1 MAGLSPVG
9 DGPAFVVFFSIFLYP
24 VGGGMLYWNQLFTRV
39 FPEEDVEMKHRTVND
54 YFKQQ
59 WPRLSL
65 FAAFTLGVSF
75 FAPLKN
81 FQLKWL
87 IDSKSKQEA
96 LGYMGLVFAITFS
109 SWFFERLSRRSFTRI
124 ACGAVEQVRQRIL
137 EQVLYR
143 TVAQYNA
150 EGDAAYLSLLTTD
163 LRTLY
168 DDYYM
173 SLFSIVFWGGIML
186 CALAM
191 YLYISPVMLLA
202 ILLVT
207 ILPLVLPRRTNERLK
222 ATRDA
227 FSLQMAGYTQQLKEL
242 LGGFEIIRSFLRE
255 DAYAALHQKA
265 ARKARESELDY
276 QQSLNA
282 MVTNTSLISNLIF
295 PVVMLVGLF
304 LAFDGR
310 LTMGTVS
317 TAASMANFV
326 ITPCHQIAQCWAKVK
341 SSQGIRQRLEAAMAE
356 PQVAEQGEPIGH
368 IDSIQCET
376 VRFAYPNTAEPVL
389 KDASLTVDAAQ
400 KVALVGESGC
410 GKSTLAKL
418 LFQYYPDYSGDI
430 LFNGRQVR
438 TLDRTALYRRVGYIA
453 QTAYL
458 FHDTIRNNICLHE
471 DFPDEQLA
479 HAIAAAGLTDWVASL
494 PDGLDTVISENGKN
508 LSGGQRQRIGIARA
522 LIVEPEFII
531 ADEPISAL
539 DMSIR
544 AQVLNLLRHLQKER
558 DITYL
563 FIAHDLSVM
572 RYISDRIA
580 VIHKGDIVELADA
593 EELVNHAIH
602 PYTRSL
608 LSAIPMPNP
617 RLERKKKLLV
627 YDPAMHDYTAEPP
640 QWQELRPNH
649 FVLCNAAEAV
659 QWIRAL

>member
-39 FPEEDVEMKHRTVND
+39 FPEGDVEMKHRTVND

-59 WPRLSL
+59 WPRLIL

-207 ILPLVLPRRTNERLK
+207 IPPLVLPRRMNERLK

-227 FSLQMAGYTQQLKEL
+227 FSLQMADYTQQLKEL

-356 PQVAEQGEPIGH
+356 PQAAEQGEPIGH

-508 LSGGQRQRIGIARA
+508 LSGGQRQRIGIARLA
-522 LIVEPEFII
+522 LRSYDLII
-531 ADEPISAL
+531 ADEITASL
-539 DMSIR
+539 DPDTSQ
-544 AQVLNLLRHLQKER
+544 QVMENLIAMPCMVVA
-558 DITYL
+558 IT
-563 FIAHDLSVM
+563 HDVAGSFMHQFDKVY
-572 RYISDRIA
+572 R
-580 VIHKGDIVELADA
+580 VEHGVVRVA
-593 EELVNHAIH
+593 
-602 PYTRSL
+602 
-608 LSAIPMPNP
+608 
-617 RLERKKKLLV
+617 
-627 YDPAMHDYTAEPP
+627 
-640 QWQELRPNH
+640 
-649 FVLCNAAEAV
+649 
-659 QWIRAL
+659 

>member
-1 MAGLSPVG
+1 
-9 DGPAFVVFFSIFLYP
+9 
-24 VGGGMLYWNQLFTRV
+24 MLYWNQLFTRV

-59 WPRLSL
+59 WPRLIL

-150 EGDAAYLSLLTTD
+150 EGDAVYLSLLTTD

-173 SLFSIVFWGGIML
+173 SLFNIVFWGGIML

-207 ILPLVLPRRTNERLK
+207 IPPLVLPRRMNERLK

-227 FSLQMAGYTQQLKEL
+227 FSLQMADYTQQLKEL

-356 PQVAEQGEPIGH
+356 PQAAEQGEPIGH

-508 LSGGQRQRIGIARA
+508 LSGGQRQRIGIARLA
-522 LIVEPEFII
+522 LRSYDLII
-531 ADEPISAL
+531 ADEITASL
-539 DMSIR
+539 DPDTSQ
-544 AQVLNLLRHLQKER
+544 QVMENLIAMPCMVVA
-558 DITYL
+558 IT
-563 FIAHDLSVM
+563 HDVAGSFMHQFDKVY
-572 RYISDRIA
+572 R
-580 VIHKGDIVELADA
+580 VEHGVVRVA
-593 EELVNHAIH
+593 
-602 PYTRSL
+602 
-608 LSAIPMPNP
+608 
-617 RLERKKKLLV
+617 
-627 YDPAMHDYTAEPP
+627 
-640 QWQELRPNH
+640 
-649 FVLCNAAEAV
+649 
-659 QWIRAL
+659 

>member
-1 MAGLSPVG
+1 
-9 DGPAFVVFFSIFLYP
+9 
-24 VGGGMLYWNQLFTRV
+24 MLYWNQLFTRV

-59 WPRLSL
+59 WPRLIL

-207 ILPLVLPRRTNERLK
+207 IPPLVLPRRMNERLK

-227 FSLQMAGYTQQLKEL
+227 FSLQMADYTQQLKEL

-356 PQVAEQGEPIGH
+356 PQAAEQGEPIGH

-471 DFPDEQLA
+471 DFPDEQLT

-508 LSGGQRQRIGIARA
+508 LSGGQRQRIGIARLA
-522 LIVEPEFII
+522 LRSYDLII
-531 ADEPISAL
+531 ADEITASL
-539 DMSIR
+539 DPDTSQ
-544 AQVLNLLRHLQKER
+544 QVMENLIAMPCMVVA
-558 DITYL
+558 IT
-563 FIAHDLSVM
+563 HDVAGSFMHQFDKVY
-572 RYISDRIA
+572 R
-580 VIHKGDIVELADA
+580 VEHGVVRVA
-593 EELVNHAIH
+593 
-602 PYTRSL
+602 
-608 LSAIPMPNP
+608 
-617 RLERKKKLLV
+617 
-627 YDPAMHDYTAEPP
+627 
-640 QWQELRPNH
+640 
-649 FVLCNAAEAV
+649 
-659 QWIRAL
+659 

>member
-1 MAGLSPVG
+1 
-9 DGPAFVVFFSIFLYP
+9 
-24 VGGGMLYWNQLFTRV
+24 
-39 FPEEDVEMKHRTVND
+39 MKHRTVND

-59 WPRLSL
+59 WPRLIL

-109 SWFFERLSRRSFTRI
+109 SWFFERLSRRSFTKI

-137 EQVLYR
+137 EQVLHR

-207 ILPLVLPRRTNERLK
+207 IPPLVLPRRMNERLK
-222 ATRDA
+222 STRDA

-242 LGGFEIIRSFLRE
+242 LGGFELIRSFLRE

-356 PQVAEQGEPIGH
+356 PQAADQGEPIGP
-368 IDSIQCET
+368 IESIQCET

-508 LSGGQRQRIGIARA
+508 LSGGQRQRIGIARLA
-522 LIVEPEFII
+522 LRSYDLII
-531 ADEPISAL
+531 ADEITASL
-539 DMSIR
+539 DPDTSQ
-544 AQVLNLLRHLQKER
+544 QVMENLIAMPCMVVA
-558 DITYL
+558 IT
-563 FIAHDLSVM
+563 HDVAGSFMHQFDKVY
-572 RYISDRIA
+572 R
-580 VIHKGDIVELADA
+580 VEHG
-593 EELVNHAIH
+593 VVRV
-602 PYTRSL
+602 T
-608 LSAIPMPNP
+608 
-617 RLERKKKLLV
+617 
-627 YDPAMHDYTAEPP
+627 
-640 QWQELRPNH
+640 
-649 FVLCNAAEAV
+649 
-659 QWIRAL
+659 

>member
-1 MAGLSPVG
+1 
-9 DGPAFVVFFSIFLYP
+9 
-24 VGGGMLYWNQLFTRV
+24 MLYWNQLFTCV

-59 WPRLSL
+59 WPRLIL

-207 ILPLVLPRRTNERLK
+207 IPPLVLPRRMNERLK

-227 FSLQMAGYTQQLKEL
+227 FSLQMADYTQQLKEL

-356 PQVAEQGEPIGH
+356 PQAAEQGEPIGH

-508 LSGGQRQRIGIARA
+508 LSGGQRQRIGIARSLA
-522 LIVEPEFII
+522 VQPKFVVC
-531 ADEPISAL
+531 DEAVSAL
-539 DMSIR
+539 DVSI
-544 AQVLNLLRHLQKER
+544 QSQIINLLADLKEQSNL
-558 DITYL
+558 TYL
-563 FIAHDLSVM
+563 FITHDLSVVK
-572 RYISDRIA
+572 YISDRIG
-580 VIHKGDIVELADA
+580 VMYLGNMVELANTQ
-593 EELVNHAIH
+593 ELFDHPLH
-602 PYTRSL
+602 PYTEAL
-608 LSAIPMPNP
+608 MAAIPTTDVEEH
-617 RLERKKKLLV
+617 RELRILEGDIPSPV
-627 YDPAMHDYTAEPP
+627 NPP
-640 QWQELRPNH
+640 QGCKFHTRCAHCTEICKHAVPEWKEMAPGH
-649 FVLCNAAEAV
+649 FVACHHPLGREE
-659 QWIRAL
+659 

>member
-1 MAGLSPVG
+1 
-9 DGPAFVVFFSIFLYP
+9 
-24 VGGGMLYWNQLFTRV
+24 MLYWNQLFTCV

-59 WPRLSL
+59 WPRLIL

-137 EQVLYR
+137 EQVLHR

-207 ILPLVLPRRTNERLK
+207 IPPLVLPRRMNERLK

-227 FSLQMAGYTQQLKEL
+227 FSLQMADYTQQLKEL

-356 PQVAEQGEPIGH
+356 PQAAEQGEPIGH

-494 PDGLDTVISENGKN
+494 PDGLDTVISENGKT
-508 LSGGQRQRIGIARA
+508 LSGGQRQRIGIARLA
-522 LIVEPEFII
+522 LRSYDLII
-531 ADEPISAL
+531 ADEITASL
-539 DMSIR
+539 DPDTSQ
-544 AQVLNLLRHLQKER
+544 QVMENLIAMPCMVVA
-558 DITYL
+558 IT
-563 FIAHDLSVM
+563 HDVAGSFMHQFDKVY
-572 RYISDRIA
+572 R
-580 VIHKGDIVELADA
+580 VEHGVVRVA
-593 EELVNHAIH
+593 
-602 PYTRSL
+602 
-608 LSAIPMPNP
+608 
-617 RLERKKKLLV
+617 
-627 YDPAMHDYTAEPP
+627 
-640 QWQELRPNH
+640 
-649 FVLCNAAEAV
+649 
-659 QWIRAL
+659 

>member
-1 MAGLSPVG
+1 
-9 DGPAFVVFFSIFLYP
+9 
-24 VGGGMLYWNQLFTRV
+24 MLYWNQLFTRV

-59 WPRLSL
+59 WPRLIL

-109 SWFFERLSRRSFTRI
+109 SWFFERLSRRSFTKI

-137 EQVLYR
+137 EQVLHR

-173 SLFSIVFWGGIML
+173 SLFNIVFWGGIML

-207 ILPLVLPRRTNERLK
+207 IPPLVLPRRMNERLK

-227 FSLQMAGYTQQLKEL
+227 FSLQMADYTQQLKEL

-356 PQVAEQGEPIGH
+356 PQAAEQGEPIGP

-508 LSGGQRQRIGIARA
+508 LSGGQRQRIGIARLA
-522 LIVEPEFII
+522 LRSYDLII
-531 ADEPISAL
+531 ADEITASL
-539 DMSIR
+539 DPDTSQ
-544 AQVLNLLRHLQKER
+544 QVMENLIAMPCMVVA
-558 DITYL
+558 IT
-563 FIAHDLSVM
+563 HDVAGSFMHQFDKVY
-572 RYISDRIA
+572 R
-580 VIHKGDIVELADA
+580 VEHGVVRVA
-593 EELVNHAIH
+593 
-602 PYTRSL
+602 
-608 LSAIPMPNP
+608 
-617 RLERKKKLLV
+617 
-627 YDPAMHDYTAEPP
+627 
-640 QWQELRPNH
+640 
-649 FVLCNAAEAV
+649 
-659 QWIRAL
+659 

>member
-1 MAGLSPVG
+1 
-9 DGPAFVVFFSIFLYP
+9 
-24 VGGGMLYWNQLFTRV
+24 MLYWNQLFTRV

-59 WPRLSL
+59 WPRLIL

-137 EQVLYR
+137 EQVLHR

-207 ILPLVLPRRTNERLK
+207 IPPLVLPRRMNERLK

-356 PQVAEQGEPIGH
+356 PQAAEQGEPIGH

-508 LSGGQRQRIGIARA
+508 LSGGQRQRIGIARLA
-522 LIVEPEFII
+522 LRSYDLII
-531 ADEPISAL
+531 ADEITASL
-539 DMSIR
+539 DPDTSQ
-544 AQVLNLLRHLQKER
+544 QVMENLIAMPCMVVA
-558 DITYL
+558 IT
-563 FIAHDLSVM
+563 HDVAGSFMHQFDKVY
-572 RYISDRIA
+572 R
-580 VIHKGDIVELADA
+580 VEHGVVRVA
-593 EELVNHAIH
+593 
-602 PYTRSL
+602 
-608 LSAIPMPNP
+608 
-617 RLERKKKLLV
+617 
-627 YDPAMHDYTAEPP
+627 
-640 QWQELRPNH
+640 
-649 FVLCNAAEAV
+649 
-659 QWIRAL
+659 

>member
-9 DGPAFVVFFSIFLYP
+9 DGPAFVVFFSIFLHP
-24 VGGGMLYWNQLFTRV
+24 VGGGGMLYWNQLFTRV

-59 WPRLSL
+59 WPRLIL

-137 EQVLYR
+137 EQVLHR

-207 ILPLVLPRRTNERLK
+207 IPPLVLPRRMNERLK

-227 FSLQMAGYTQQLKEL
+227 FSLQMADYTQQLKEL

-356 PQVAEQGEPIGH
+356 PQAAEQGEPIGH

-438 TLDRTALYRRVGYIA
+438 TLNRTALYRRVGYIA

-508 LSGGQRQRIGIARA
+508 LSGGQRQRIGIARLA
-522 LIVEPEFII
+522 LRSYDLII
-531 ADEPISAL
+531 ADEITASL
-539 DMSIR
+539 DPDTSQ
-544 AQVLNLLRHLQKER
+544 QVMENLIAMPCMVVA
-558 DITYL
+558 IT
-563 FIAHDLSVM
+563 HDVAGSFMHQFDKVY
-572 RYISDRIA
+572 R
-580 VIHKGDIVELADA
+580 VEHGVVRVA
-593 EELVNHAIH
+593 
-602 PYTRSL
+602 
-608 LSAIPMPNP
+608 
-617 RLERKKKLLV
+617 
-627 YDPAMHDYTAEPP
+627 
-640 QWQELRPNH
+640 
-649 FVLCNAAEAV
+649 
-659 QWIRAL
+659 

>member
-1 MAGLSPVG
+1 
-9 DGPAFVVFFSIFLYP
+9 
-24 VGGGMLYWNQLFTRV
+24 MLYWNQLFTRV

-59 WPRLSL
+59 WPRLIL

-143 TVAQYNA
+143 TVTQYNA

-207 ILPLVLPRRTNERLK
+207 IPPLVLPRRMNERLK

-255 DAYAALHQKA
+255 NAYAALHQKA

-356 PQVAEQGEPIGH
+356 PQAAEQGEPIGP

-508 LSGGQRQRIGIARA
+508 LSGGQRQRIGIARLA
-522 LIVEPEFII
+522 LRSYDLII
-531 ADEPISAL
+531 ADEITASL
-539 DMSIR
+539 DPDTSQ
-544 AQVLNLLRHLQKER
+544 QVMENLIAMPCMVVA
-558 DITYL
+558 IT
-563 FIAHDLSVM
+563 HDVAGSFMHQFDKVY
-572 RYISDRIA
+572 R
-580 VIHKGDIVELADA
+580 VEHGVVRVA
-593 EELVNHAIH
+593 
-602 PYTRSL
+602 
-608 LSAIPMPNP
+608 
-617 RLERKKKLLV
+617 
-627 YDPAMHDYTAEPP
+627 
-640 QWQELRPNH
+640 
-649 FVLCNAAEAV
+649 
-659 QWIRAL
+659 

>member
-1 MAGLSPVG
+1 
-9 DGPAFVVFFSIFLYP
+9 
-24 VGGGMLYWNQLFTRV
+24 
-39 FPEEDVEMKHRTVND
+39 MKHRTVND

-59 WPRLSL
+59 WPRLIL

-109 SWFFERLSRRSFTRI
+109 SWFFERLSRRSFTKI

-137 EQVLYR
+137 EQVLHR

-207 ILPLVLPRRTNERLK
+207 IPPLVLPRRMNERLK

-242 LGGFEIIRSFLRE
+242 LGGFELIRSFLRE

-356 PQVAEQGEPIGH
+356 PQAAEQGEPIGP
-368 IDSIQCET
+368 IESIQCET

-508 LSGGQRQRIGIARA
+508 LSGGQRQRIGIARLA
-522 LIVEPEFII
+522 LRSYDLII
-531 ADEPISAL
+531 ADEITASL
-539 DMSIR
+539 DPDTSQ
-544 AQVLNLLRHLQKER
+544 QVMENLIAMPCMVVA
-558 DITYL
+558 IT
-563 FIAHDLSVM
+563 HDVAGSFMHQFDKVY
-572 RYISDRIA
+572 R
-580 VIHKGDIVELADA
+580 VEHGVVRVA
-593 EELVNHAIH
+593 
-602 PYTRSL
+602 
-608 LSAIPMPNP
+608 
-617 RLERKKKLLV
+617 
-627 YDPAMHDYTAEPP
+627 
-640 QWQELRPNH
+640 
-649 FVLCNAAEAV
+649 
-659 QWIRAL
+659 

>member
-1 MAGLSPVG
+1 
-9 DGPAFVVFFSIFLYP
+9 
-24 VGGGMLYWNQLFTRV
+24 MLYWNQLFTRV
-39 FPEEDVEMKHRTVND
+39 FPEEDMEMKHRTVND

-59 WPRLSL
+59 WPRLIL

-207 ILPLVLPRRTNERLK
+207 IPPLVLPRRMNERLK

-242 LGGFEIIRSFLRE
+242 LGGFELIRSFLRE

-356 PQVAEQGEPIGH
+356 PQAAEQGEPIGP
-368 IDSIQCET
+368 IESIQCET

-508 LSGGQRQRIGIARA
+508 LSGGQRQRIGIARLA
-522 LIVEPEFII
+522 LRSYDLII
-531 ADEPISAL
+531 ADEITASL
-539 DMSIR
+539 DPDTSQ
-544 AQVLNLLRHLQKER
+544 QVMENLIAMPCMVVA
-558 DITYL
+558 IT
-563 FIAHDLSVM
+563 HDVAGSFMHQFDKVY
-572 RYISDRIA
+572 R
-580 VIHKGDIVELADA
+580 VEHGVVRVA
-593 EELVNHAIH
+593 
-602 PYTRSL
+602 
-608 LSAIPMPNP
+608 
-617 RLERKKKLLV
+617 
-627 YDPAMHDYTAEPP
+627 
-640 QWQELRPNH
+640 
-649 FVLCNAAEAV
+649 
-659 QWIRAL
+659 

>member
-1 MAGLSPVG
+1 
-9 DGPAFVVFFSIFLYP
+9 
-24 VGGGMLYWNQLFTRV
+24 MLYWNQLFTRV

-59 WPRLSL
+59 WPRLIL

-109 SWFFERLSRRSFTRI
+109 SWFFERLSRRSFTKI

-137 EQVLYR
+137 EQVLHR

-173 SLFSIVFWGGIML
+173 SLFNIVFWGGIML

-207 ILPLVLPRRTNERLK
+207 IPPLVLPRRMNERLK

-227 FSLQMAGYTQQLKEL
+227 FSLQMADYTQQLKEL
-242 LGGFEIIRSFLRE
+242 LGGFEVIRSFLRE

-356 PQVAEQGEPIGH
+356 PQAAEQGEPIGH

-479 HAIAAAGLTDWVASL
+479 HSIAAAGLTDWVASL

-508 LSGGQRQRIGIARA
+508 LSGGQRQRIGIARLA
-522 LIVEPEFII
+522 LRSYDLII
-531 ADEPISAL
+531 ADEITASL
-539 DMSIR
+539 DPDTSQ
-544 AQVLNLLRHLQKER
+544 QVMENLIAMPCMVVA
-558 DITYL
+558 IT
-563 FIAHDLSVM
+563 HDVAGSFMHQFDKV
-572 RYISDRIA
+572 YC
-580 VIHKGDIVELADA
+580 VEHGVVRVA
-593 EELVNHAIH
+593 
-602 PYTRSL
+602 
-608 LSAIPMPNP
+608 
-617 RLERKKKLLV
+617 
-627 YDPAMHDYTAEPP
+627 
-640 QWQELRPNH
+640 
-649 FVLCNAAEAV
+649 
-659 QWIRAL
+659 

>member
-1 MAGLSPVG
+1 
-9 DGPAFVVFFSIFLYP
+9 
-24 VGGGMLYWNQLFTRV
+24 MLYWNQLFTRV

-59 WPRLSL
+59 WPRLIL

-137 EQVLYR
+137 EQVLHR

-173 SLFSIVFWGGIML
+173 SLFNIVFWGGIML

-207 ILPLVLPRRTNERLK
+207 IPPLVLPRRMNERLK

-227 FSLQMAGYTQQLKEL
+227 FSLQMADYTQQLKEL

-356 PQVAEQGEPIGH
+356 PQAAEQGEPIGP

-508 LSGGQRQRIGIARA
+508 LSGGQRQRIGIARLA
-522 LIVEPEFII
+522 LRSYDLII
-531 ADEPISAL
+531 ADEITASL
-539 DMSIR
+539 DPDTSQ
-544 AQVLNLLRHLQKER
+544 QVMENLIAMPCMVVA
-558 DITYL
+558 IT
-563 FIAHDLSVM
+563 HDVAGSFMHQFDKVY
-572 RYISDRIA
+572 R
-580 VIHKGDIVELADA
+580 VEHGVVRVA
-593 EELVNHAIH
+593 
-602 PYTRSL
+602 
-608 LSAIPMPNP
+608 
-617 RLERKKKLLV
+617 
-627 YDPAMHDYTAEPP
+627 
-640 QWQELRPNH
+640 
-649 FVLCNAAEAV
+649 
-659 QWIRAL
+659 

>member
-1 MAGLSPVG
+1 
-9 DGPAFVVFFSIFLYP
+9 
-24 VGGGMLYWNQLFTRV
+24 MLYWNQLFTCV

-59 WPRLSL
+59 WPRLIL

-109 SWFFERLSRRSFTRI
+109 SWFFERLSRRSFTKI

-137 EQVLYR
+137 EQVLHR

-207 ILPLVLPRRTNERLK
+207 IPPLVLPRRMNERLK

-227 FSLQMAGYTQQLKEL
+227 FSLQMADYTQQLKEL

-356 PQVAEQGEPIGH
+356 PQAAEQGEPIGP
-368 IDSIQCET
+368 IESIQCET
-376 VRFAYPNTAEPVL
+376 VRFAYPGAAESVL
-389 KDASLTVDAAQ
+389 RGASLTVDAAQ

-508 LSGGQRQRIGIARA
+508 LSGGQRQRIGIARLA
-522 LIVEPEFII
+522 LRSYDLII
-531 ADEPISAL
+531 ADEITASL
-539 DMSIR
+539 DPDTSQ
-544 AQVLNLLRHLQKER
+544 QVMENLIAMPCMVVA
-558 DITYL
+558 IT
-563 FIAHDLSVM
+563 HDVAGSFMHQFDKVY
-572 RYISDRIA
+572 R
-580 VIHKGDIVELADA
+580 VEHGVVRVA
-593 EELVNHAIH
+593 
-602 PYTRSL
+602 
-608 LSAIPMPNP
+608 
-617 RLERKKKLLV
+617 
-627 YDPAMHDYTAEPP
+627 
-640 QWQELRPNH
+640 
-649 FVLCNAAEAV
+649 
-659 QWIRAL
+659 

>member
-1 MAGLSPVG
+1 
-9 DGPAFVVFFSIFLYP
+9 
-24 VGGGMLYWNQLFTRV
+24 
-39 FPEEDVEMKHRTVND
+39 MKHRTVND

-59 WPRLSL
+59 WPRLIL

-109 SWFFERLSRRSFTRI
+109 SWFFERLSRRSFTKI

-207 ILPLVLPRRTNERLK
+207 IPPLVLPRRMNERLK

-227 FSLQMAGYTQQLKEL
+227 FSLQMADYTQQLKEL

-341 SSQGIRQRLEAAMAE
+341 SSQGIRQRLEAVMAE
-356 PQVAEQGEPIGH
+356 PQAAEQGEPIGP
-368 IDSIQCET
+368 IESIQCET

-508 LSGGQRQRIGIARA
+508 LSGGQRQRIGIARLA
-522 LIVEPEFII
+522 LRSYDLII
-531 ADEPISAL
+531 ADEITASL
-539 DMSIR
+539 DPDTSQ
-544 AQVLNLLRHLQKER
+544 QVMENLIAMPCMVVA
-558 DITYL
+558 IT
-563 FIAHDLSVM
+563 HDVAGSFMHQFDKVY
-572 RYISDRIA
+572 R
-580 VIHKGDIVELADA
+580 VEHGVVRVA
-593 EELVNHAIH
+593 
-602 PYTRSL
+602 
-608 LSAIPMPNP
+608 
-617 RLERKKKLLV
+617 
-627 YDPAMHDYTAEPP
+627 
-640 QWQELRPNH
+640 
-649 FVLCNAAEAV
+649 
-659 QWIRAL
+659 

>member
-1 MAGLSPVG
+1 
-9 DGPAFVVFFSIFLYP
+9 
-24 VGGGMLYWNQLFTRV
+24 MLYWNQLFTCV

-59 WPRLSL
+59 WPRLIL

-207 ILPLVLPRRTNERLK
+207 IPPLVLPRRMNERLK

-227 FSLQMAGYTQQLKEL
+227 FSLQMADYTQQLKEL

-356 PQVAEQGEPIGH
+356 PQAADQGEPIGP
-368 IDSIQCET
+368 IESIQCET

-508 LSGGQRQRIGIARA
+508 LSGGQRQRIGIARLA
-522 LIVEPEFII
+522 LRSYDLII
-531 ADEPISAL
+531 ADEITASL
-539 DMSIR
+539 DPDTSQ
-544 AQVLNLLRHLQKER
+544 QVMENLIAMPCMVVA
-558 DITYL
+558 IT
-563 FIAHDLSVM
+563 HDVAGSFMHQFDKVY
-572 RYISDRIA
+572 R
-580 VIHKGDIVELADA
+580 VEHGVVRVA
-593 EELVNHAIH
+593 
-602 PYTRSL
+602 
-608 LSAIPMPNP
+608 
-617 RLERKKKLLV
+617 
-627 YDPAMHDYTAEPP
+627 
-640 QWQELRPNH
+640 
-649 FVLCNAAEAV
+649 
-659 QWIRAL
+659 

>member
-1 MAGLSPVG
+1 
-9 DGPAFVVFFSIFLYP
+9 
-24 VGGGMLYWNQLFTRV
+24 
-39 FPEEDVEMKHRTVND
+39 MKHRTVND

-59 WPRLSL
+59 WPQLSL

-207 ILPLVLPRRTNERLK
+207 IPPLVLPRRMNERLK

-356 PQVAEQGEPIGH
+356 PQVAEQGEPIGR

-508 LSGGQRQRIGIARA
+508 LSGGQRQRIGIARLA
-522 LIVEPEFII
+522 LRSYDLII
-531 ADEPISAL
+531 ADEITASL
-539 DMSIR
+539 DPDTSQ
-544 AQVLNLLRHLQKER
+544 QVMENLIAMPCMVVA
-558 DITYL
+558 IT
-563 FIAHDLSVM
+563 HDVAGSFMHQFDKVY
-572 RYISDRIA
+572 R
-580 VIHKGDIVELADA
+580 VEHGVVRVA
-593 EELVNHAIH
+593 
-602 PYTRSL
+602 
-608 LSAIPMPNP
+608 
-617 RLERKKKLLV
+617 
-627 YDPAMHDYTAEPP
+627 
-640 QWQELRPNH
+640 
-649 FVLCNAAEAV
+649 
-659 QWIRAL
+659 

>member
-1 MAGLSPVG
+1 
-9 DGPAFVVFFSIFLYP
+9 
-24 VGGGMLYWNQLFTRV
+24 MLYWNQLFTRV

-59 WPRLSL
+59 WPRLIL

-109 SWFFERLSRRSFTRI
+109 SWFFERLSRRSFTKI

-207 ILPLVLPRRTNERLK
+207 IPPLVLPRRMNERLK

-356 PQVAEQGEPIGH
+356 PQAADQGEPIGP
-368 IDSIQCET
+368 IESIQCET

-508 LSGGQRQRIGIARA
+508 LSGGQRQRIGIARLA
-522 LIVEPEFII
+522 LRSYDLII
-531 ADEPISAL
+531 ADEITASL
-539 DMSIR
+539 DPDTSQ
-544 AQVLNLLRHLQKER
+544 QVMENLIAMPCMVVA
-558 DITYL
+558 IT
-563 FIAHDLSVM
+563 HDVAGSFMHQFDKVY
-572 RYISDRIA
+572 R
-580 VIHKGDIVELADA
+580 VEHGVVRVA
-593 EELVNHAIH
+593 
-602 PYTRSL
+602 
-608 LSAIPMPNP
+608 
-617 RLERKKKLLV
+617 
-627 YDPAMHDYTAEPP
+627 
-640 QWQELRPNH
+640 
-649 FVLCNAAEAV
+649 
-659 QWIRAL
+659 

>member
-1 MAGLSPVG
+1 
-9 DGPAFVVFFSIFLYP
+9 
-24 VGGGMLYWNQLFTRV
+24 MLYWNQLFTRV

-59 WPRLSL
+59 WPRLIL

-207 ILPLVLPRRTNERLK
+207 IPPLVLPRRMNERLK

-227 FSLQMAGYTQQLKEL
+227 FSLQMADYTQQLKEL

-255 DAYAALHQKA
+255 DAYASLHQKA

-356 PQVAEQGEPIGH
+356 PQAAEQGEPIGP
-368 IDSIQCET
+368 IESIQCET
-376 VRFAYPNTAEPVL
+376 VRFAYPGAAEPVL

-508 LSGGQRQRIGIARA
+508 LSGGQRQRIGIARLA
-522 LIVEPEFII
+522 LRSYDLII
-531 ADEPISAL
+531 ADEITASL
-539 DMSIR
+539 DPDTSQQIME
-544 AQVLNLLRHLQKER
+544 NLIAMPCMVVA
-558 DITYL
+558 IT
-563 FIAHDLSVM
+563 HDVAGSFMHQFDKVY
-572 RYISDRIA
+572 R
-580 VIHKGDIVELADA
+580 VEHGVVRVA
-593 EELVNHAIH
+593 
-602 PYTRSL
+602 
-608 LSAIPMPNP
+608 
-617 RLERKKKLLV
+617 
-627 YDPAMHDYTAEPP
+627 
-640 QWQELRPNH
+640 
-649 FVLCNAAEAV
+649 
-659 QWIRAL
+659 

>member
-1 MAGLSPVG
+1 
-9 DGPAFVVFFSIFLYP
+9 
-24 VGGGMLYWNQLFTRV
+24 
-39 FPEEDVEMKHRTVND
+39 MKHRTVND

-59 WPRLSL
+59 WPRLIL

-109 SWFFERLSRRSFTRI
+109 SWFFERLSRRSFTKI

-207 ILPLVLPRRTNERLK
+207 IPPLVLPRRMNERLK

-227 FSLQMAGYTQQLKEL
+227 FSLQMADYTQQLKEL

-356 PQVAEQGEPIGH
+356 PQAAEQGEPIGP
-368 IDSIQCET
+368 IESIQCET

-438 TLDRTALYRRVGYIA
+438 TLNRTALYRRVGYIA

-508 LSGGQRQRIGIARA
+508 LSGGQRQRIGIARLA
-522 LIVEPEFII
+522 LRSYDLII
-531 ADEPISAL
+531 ADEITASL
-539 DMSIR
+539 DPDTSQ
-544 AQVLNLLRHLQKER
+544 QVMENLIAMPCMVVA
-558 DITYL
+558 IT
-563 FIAHDLSVM
+563 HDVAGSFMHQFDKVY
-572 RYISDRIA
+572 R
-580 VIHKGDIVELADA
+580 VEHGVVRVA
-593 EELVNHAIH
+593 
-602 PYTRSL
+602 
-608 LSAIPMPNP
+608 
-617 RLERKKKLLV
+617 
-627 YDPAMHDYTAEPP
+627 
-640 QWQELRPNH
+640 
-649 FVLCNAAEAV
+649 
-659 QWIRAL
+659 

>member
-1 MAGLSPVG
+1 
-9 DGPAFVVFFSIFLYP
+9 
-24 VGGGMLYWNQLFTRV
+24 
-39 FPEEDVEMKHRTVND
+39 MKHRTVND

-59 WPRLSL
+59 WPRLIL

-109 SWFFERLSRRSFTRI
+109 SWFFERLSRRSFTKI

-137 EQVLYR
+137 EQVLHR

-173 SLFSIVFWGGIML
+173 SLFNIVFWGGIML

-207 ILPLVLPRRTNERLK
+207 IPPLVLPRRMNERLK

-227 FSLQMAGYTQQLKEL
+227 FSLQMADYTQQLKEL

-356 PQVAEQGEPIGH
+356 PQAAEQGEPIGH

-376 VRFAYPNTAEPVL
+376 VRFAYPGAAEPVL
-389 KDASLTVDAAQ
+389 RGASLTVDAAQ

-508 LSGGQRQRIGIARA
+508 LSGGQRQRIGIARLA
-522 LIVEPEFII
+522 LRSYDLII
-531 ADEPISAL
+531 ADEITASL
-539 DMSIR
+539 DPDTSQ
-544 AQVLNLLRHLQKER
+544 QVMENLIAMPCMVVA
-558 DITYL
+558 IT
-563 FIAHDLSVM
+563 HDVAGSFMHQFDKVY
-572 RYISDRIA
+572 R
-580 VIHKGDIVELADA
+580 VEHGVVRVA
-593 EELVNHAIH
+593 
-602 PYTRSL
+602 
-608 LSAIPMPNP
+608 
-617 RLERKKKLLV
+617 
-627 YDPAMHDYTAEPP
+627 
-640 QWQELRPNH
+640 
-649 FVLCNAAEAV
+649 
-659 QWIRAL
+659 

>member
-1 MAGLSPVG
+1 
-9 DGPAFVVFFSIFLYP
+9 
-24 VGGGMLYWNQLFTRV
+24 MLYWNQLFTRV

-59 WPRLSL
+59 WPRLIL
-65 FAAFTLGVSF
+65 FTAFTLGVSF

-173 SLFSIVFWGGIML
+173 SLFNIVFWGGIML

-207 ILPLVLPRRTNERLK
+207 IPPLVLPRRMNERLK

-227 FSLQMAGYTQQLKEL
+227 FSLQMADYTQQLKEL
-242 LGGFEIIRSFLRE
+242 LGGFEVIRSFLRE
-255 DAYAALHQKA
+255 NAYAALHQKA
-265 ARKARESELDY
+265 AHKARKSELDY

-356 PQVAEQGEPIGH
+356 PQAAEQGEPIGH

-508 LSGGQRQRIGIARA
+508 LSGGQRQRIGIARLA
-522 LIVEPEFII
+522 LRSYDLII
-531 ADEPISAL
+531 ADEITASL
-539 DMSIR
+539 DPDTSQ
-544 AQVLNLLRHLQKER
+544 QVMENLIAMPCMVVA
-558 DITYL
+558 IT
-563 FIAHDLSVM
+563 HDVAGSFMHQFDKVY
-572 RYISDRIA
+572 R
-580 VIHKGDIVELADA
+580 VEHG
-593 EELVNHAIH
+593 VV
-602 PYTRSL
+602 R
-608 LSAIPMPNP
+608 
-617 RLERKKKLLV
+617 V
-627 YDPAMHDYTAEPP
+627 
-640 QWQELRPNH
+640 
-649 FVLCNAAEAV
+649 V
-659 QWIRAL
+659 

>member
-1 MAGLSPVG
+1 MAGLSPMG

-24 VGGGMLYWNQLFTRV
+24 VGGMLYWNQLFTRV

-59 WPRLSL
+59 WPRLIL

-109 SWFFERLSRRSFTRI
+109 SWFFERLSRRSFTKI

-137 EQVLYR
+137 EQVLHR

-207 ILPLVLPRRTNERLK
+207 IPPLVLPRRMNERLK
-222 ATRDA
+222 STRDA

-242 LGGFEIIRSFLRE
+242 LGGFELIRSFLRE

-356 PQVAEQGEPIGH
+356 PQAAEQGEPIGP
-368 IDSIQCET
+368 IESIQCET

-508 LSGGQRQRIGIARA
+508 LSGGQRQRIGIARLA
-522 LIVEPEFII
+522 LRSYDLII
-531 ADEPISAL
+531 ADEITASL
-539 DMSIR
+539 DPDTSQ
-544 AQVLNLLRHLQKER
+544 QVMENLIAMPCMVVA
-558 DITYL
+558 IT
-563 FIAHDLSVM
+563 HDVAGSFMHQFDKVY
-572 RYISDRIA
+572 R
-580 VIHKGDIVELADA
+580 VEHGVVRVA
-593 EELVNHAIH
+593 
-602 PYTRSL
+602 
-608 LSAIPMPNP
+608 
-617 RLERKKKLLV
+617 
-627 YDPAMHDYTAEPP
+627 
-640 QWQELRPNH
+640 
-649 FVLCNAAEAV
+649 
-659 QWIRAL
+659 

>member
-1 MAGLSPVG
+1 
-9 DGPAFVVFFSIFLYP
+9 
-24 VGGGMLYWNQLFTRV
+24 MLYWNQLFTHV

-59 WPRLSL
+59 WPRLIL

-87 IDSKSKQEA
+87 IDSRSKQEA

-109 SWFFERLSRRSFTRI
+109 SWFFERLSRRSFTKI

-137 EQVLYR
+137 EQVLHR

-173 SLFSIVFWGGIML
+173 SLFNIAFWGGIML

-207 ILPLVLPRRTNERLK
+207 IPPLVLPRRMNERLK

-242 LGGFEIIRSFLRE
+242 LGGFEVIRSFLRE

-265 ARKARESELDY
+265 AHKARKSELDY

-356 PQVAEQGEPIGH
+356 PQAAEQGEPIGP
-368 IDSIQCET
+368 IESIQCEN
-376 VRFAYPNTAEPVL
+376 VRFAYPNAAEPVL

-418 LFQYYPDYSGDI
+418 LFQYYPDYSGGI

-479 HAIAAAGLTDWVASL
+479 HAIAAAGLADWVASL

-508 LSGGQRQRIGIARA
+508 LSGGQRQRIGIARLA
-522 LIVEPEFII
+522 LRSYDLII
-531 ADEPISAL
+531 ADEITASL
-539 DMSIR
+539 DPDTSQ
-544 AQVLNLLRHLQKER
+544 QVMENLIAMPCMVVA
-558 DITYL
+558 IT
-563 FIAHDLSVM
+563 HDVSGAFMKRFDKVYRVTYGCVM
-572 RYISDRIA
+572 
-580 VIHKGDIVELADA
+580 E
-593 EELVNHAIH
+593 
-602 PYTRSL
+602 T
-608 LSAIPMPNP
+608 
-617 RLERKKKLLV
+617 
-627 YDPAMHDYTAEPP
+627 
-640 QWQELRPNH
+640 Q
-649 FVLCNAAEAV
+649 
-659 QWIRAL
+659 

>member
-1 MAGLSPVG
+1 
-9 DGPAFVVFFSIFLYP
+9 
-24 VGGGMLYWNQLFTRV
+24 
-39 FPEEDVEMKHRTVND
+39 MKHRTVND

-59 WPRLSL
+59 WPRLIL

-109 SWFFERLSRRSFTRI
+109 SWFFERLSRRSFTKI

-137 EQVLYR
+137 EQVLHR

-207 ILPLVLPRRTNERLK
+207 IPPLVLPRRMNERLK

-227 FSLQMAGYTQQLKEL
+227 FSLQMADYTQQLKEL

-356 PQVAEQGEPIGH
+356 PQAAEQGEPIGP

-508 LSGGQRQRIGIARA
+508 LSGGQRQRIGIARLA
-522 LIVEPEFII
+522 LRSYDLII
-531 ADEPISAL
+531 ADEITASL
-539 DMSIR
+539 DPDTSQ
-544 AQVLNLLRHLQKER
+544 QVMENLIAMPCMVVA
-558 DITYL
+558 IT
-563 FIAHDLSVM
+563 HDVAGSFMHQFDKVY
-572 RYISDRIA
+572 R
-580 VIHKGDIVELADA
+580 VEHGVVRVA
-593 EELVNHAIH
+593 
-602 PYTRSL
+602 
-608 LSAIPMPNP
+608 
-617 RLERKKKLLV
+617 
-627 YDPAMHDYTAEPP
+627 
-640 QWQELRPNH
+640 
-649 FVLCNAAEAV
+649 
-659 QWIRAL
+659 

>member
-1 MAGLSPVG
+1 
-9 DGPAFVVFFSIFLYP
+9 
-24 VGGGMLYWNQLFTRV
+24 MLYWNQLFTRV

-59 WPRLSL
+59 WPRLIL

-173 SLFSIVFWGGIML
+173 SLFNIVFWGGIML

-207 ILPLVLPRRTNERLK
+207 IPPLVLPRRMNERLK

-227 FSLQMAGYTQQLKEL
+227 FSLQMADYTQQLKEL

-356 PQVAEQGEPIGH
+356 PQAAEQGEPIGP

-508 LSGGQRQRIGIARA
+508 LSGGQRQRIGIARLA
-522 LIVEPEFII
+522 LRSYDLII
-531 ADEPISAL
+531 ADEITASL
-539 DMSIR
+539 DPDTSQ
-544 AQVLNLLRHLQKER
+544 QVMENLIAMPCMVVA
-558 DITYL
+558 IT
-563 FIAHDLSVM
+563 HDVAGSFMHQFDKVY
-572 RYISDRIA
+572 R
-580 VIHKGDIVELADA
+580 VEHGVVRVA
-593 EELVNHAIH
+593 
-602 PYTRSL
+602 
-608 LSAIPMPNP
+608 
-617 RLERKKKLLV
+617 
-627 YDPAMHDYTAEPP
+627 
-640 QWQELRPNH
+640 
-649 FVLCNAAEAV
+649 
-659 QWIRAL
+659 

>member
-59 WPRLSL
+59 WPRLIL

-109 SWFFERLSRRSFTRI
+109 SWFFERLSRRSFTKI
-124 ACGAVEQVRQRIL
+124 ACGTVEQVRQRIL
-137 EQVLYR
+137 EQVLHR

-173 SLFSIVFWGGIML
+173 SLFNIVFWGGIML

-207 ILPLVLPRRTNERLK
+207 IPPLVLPRRMNERLK

-227 FSLQMAGYTQQLKEL
+227 FSLQMADYTQQLKEL

-356 PQVAEQGEPIGH
+356 PQAAEQGEPIGP

-508 LSGGQRQRIGIARA
+508 LSGGQRQRIGIARLA
-522 LIVEPEFII
+522 LRSYDLII
-531 ADEPISAL
+531 ADEITASL
-539 DMSIR
+539 DPDTSQ
-544 AQVLNLLRHLQKER
+544 QVMENLIAMPCMVVA
-558 DITYL
+558 IT
-563 FIAHDLSVM
+563 HDVAGSFMHQFDKVY
-572 RYISDRIA
+572 R
-580 VIHKGDIVELADA
+580 VEHGVVRVA
-593 EELVNHAIH
+593 
-602 PYTRSL
+602 
-608 LSAIPMPNP
+608 
-617 RLERKKKLLV
+617 
-627 YDPAMHDYTAEPP
+627 
-640 QWQELRPNH
+640 
-649 FVLCNAAEAV
+649 
-659 QWIRAL
+659 

>member
-1 MAGLSPVG
+1 
-9 DGPAFVVFFSIFLYP
+9 
-24 VGGGMLYWNQLFTRV
+24 MLYWNQLFTRV

-59 WPRLSL
+59 WPRLIL

-109 SWFFERLSRRSFTRI
+109 SWFFERLSRRSFTKI

-173 SLFSIVFWGGIML
+173 SLFNIVFWGGIML

-207 ILPLVLPRRTNERLK
+207 IPPLVLPRRMNERLK

-227 FSLQMAGYTQQLKEL
+227 FSLQMADYTQQLKEL

-356 PQVAEQGEPIGH
+356 PQAAEQGEPIGH

-376 VRFAYPNTAEPVL
+376 VRFAYPGAAESVL
-389 KDASLTVDAAQ
+389 RGASLTVDAAQ

-508 LSGGQRQRIGIARA
+508 LSGGQRQRIGIARLA
-522 LIVEPEFII
+522 LRSYDLII
-531 ADEPISAL
+531 ADEITASL
-539 DMSIR
+539 DPDTSQ
-544 AQVLNLLRHLQKER
+544 QVMENLIAMPCMVVA
-558 DITYL
+558 IT
-563 FIAHDLSVM
+563 HDVAGSFMHQFDKVY
-572 RYISDRIA
+572 R
-580 VIHKGDIVELADA
+580 VEHGVVRVA
-593 EELVNHAIH
+593 
-602 PYTRSL
+602 
-608 LSAIPMPNP
+608 
-617 RLERKKKLLV
+617 
-627 YDPAMHDYTAEPP
+627 
-640 QWQELRPNH
+640 
-649 FVLCNAAEAV
+649 
-659 QWIRAL
+659 

>member
-59 WPRLSL
+59 WPRLIL

-109 SWFFERLSRRSFTRI
+109 SWFFERLSRRSFTKI

-137 EQVLYR
+137 EQVLHR

-207 ILPLVLPRRTNERLK
+207 IPPLVLPRRMNERLK

-227 FSLQMAGYTQQLKEL
+227 FSLQMADYTQQLKEL

-356 PQVAEQGEPIGH
+356 PQAADQGEPIGP
-368 IDSIQCET
+368 IESIQCET

-508 LSGGQRQRIGIARA
+508 LSGGQRQRIGIARLA
-522 LIVEPEFII
+522 LRSYDLII
-531 ADEPISAL
+531 ADEITASL
-539 DMSIR
+539 DPDTSQ
-544 AQVLNLLRHLQKER
+544 QVMENLIAMPCMVVA
-558 DITYL
+558 IT
-563 FIAHDLSVM
+563 HDVAGSFMHQFDKVY
-572 RYISDRIA
+572 R
-580 VIHKGDIVELADA
+580 VEHGVVRVA
-593 EELVNHAIH
+593 
-602 PYTRSL
+602 
-608 LSAIPMPNP
+608 
-617 RLERKKKLLV
+617 
-627 YDPAMHDYTAEPP
+627 
-640 QWQELRPNH
+640 
-649 FVLCNAAEAV
+649 
-659 QWIRAL
+659 